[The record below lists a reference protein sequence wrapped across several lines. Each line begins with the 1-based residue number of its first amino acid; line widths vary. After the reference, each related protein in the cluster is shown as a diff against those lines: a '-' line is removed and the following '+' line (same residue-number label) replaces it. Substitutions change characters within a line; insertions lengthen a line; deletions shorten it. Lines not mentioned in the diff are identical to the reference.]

1 MELNF
6 KENTKYKILVEIKG
20 EDHTFCNML
29 VKELQ
34 KNPNVRNA
42 AYRIEHPLK
51 PIPTLLVET
60 NDKTTAKKALLDA
73 VADIKKVNEKFADD
87 IAKSIK

>member
-6 KENTKYKILVEIKG
+6 KENTKYKIVVELKG
-20 EDHTFCNML
+20 EDHTFCNLL

-34 KNPNVRNA
+34 KNPDVKNA
-42 AYRIEHPLK
+42 AYRIDHPLK
-51 PIPTLLVET
+51 GIPELLVET

-73 VADIKKVNEKFADD
+73 VAGIKKMNDKFAADV
-87 IAKSIK
+87 AKSIK

>member
-6 KENTKYKILVEIKG
+6 KENTKQKIVVEVKG
-20 EDHTFCNML
+20 EDHTFLSLL

-34 KNPNVRNA
+34 KNPDVKNA

-51 PIPTLLVET
+51 AIPTLLVET

-73 VADIKKVNEKFADD
+73 IAGIKKMNDKFASD
-87 IAKSIK
+87 IEKSIK